1 MTAALA
7 STQGDVSNFYSHAR
21 EGRDGKTL
29 VLRAREAISTHTP
42 ARGVT
47 RAECRED
54 YAAFI
59 STHTPARGVTKAAT
73 THLANMNF
81 YSHAREGRDNALG
94 YVVNSFTDFYSH
106 AREGRDFCG
115 TLCVCT
121 KIISTHTP
129 ARGVTPI
136 FCILGR
142 SRHHITQGG
151 LIFLMIL
158 NHTSIKNY
166 IFPGEPS
173 GDFGV
178 IEGSLF
184 CEWISI

>member
-1 MTAALA
+1 MNENEMVRKIK
-7 STQGDVSNFYSHAR
+7 DFYSHAR
-21 EGRDGKTL
+21 EGRDGKSQE
-29 VLRAREAISTHTP
+29 VRN
-42 ARGVT
+42 V
-47 RAECRED
+47 
-54 YAAFI
+54 
-59 STHTPARGVTKAAT
+59 
-73 THLANMNF
+73 
-81 YSHAREGRDNALG
+81 EG
-94 YVVNSFTDFYSH
+94 
-106 AREGRDFCG
+106 
-115 TLCVCT
+115 
-121 KIISTHTP
+121 KISTHTP

>member
-1 MTAALA
+1 MIDKQLFRDD
-7 STQGDVSNFYSHAR
+7 GNFYSHAR
-21 EGRDGKTL
+21 EGRDD
-29 VLRAREAISTHTP
+29 ISDIVGDT
-42 ARGVT
+42 
-47 RAECRED
+47 
-54 YAAFI
+54 FQ
-59 STHTPARGVTKAAT
+59 
-73 THLANMNF
+73 
-81 YSHAREGRDNALG
+81 
-94 YVVNSFTDFYSH
+94 
-106 AREGRDFCG
+106 
-115 TLCVCT
+115 
-121 KIISTHTP
+121 ISTHTP

>member
-1 MTAALA
+1 MI
-7 STQGDVSNFYSHAR
+7 VMH
-21 EGRDGKTL
+21 
-29 VLRAREAISTHTP
+29 
-42 ARGVT
+42 
-47 RAECRED
+47 
-54 YAAFI
+54 
-59 STHTPARGVTKAAT
+59 
-73 THLANMNF
+73 
-81 YSHAREGRDNALG
+81 
-94 YVVNSFTDFYSH
+94 FTFKEDFYSH
-106 AREGRDFCG
+106 AREGRDLVKIKKITRQEHFYSHAREG
-115 TLCVCT
+115 RDSHGILYRSIY
-121 KIISTHTP
+121 IISTHTP

-142 SRHHITQGG
+142 SHHHITQGG
-151 LIFLMIL
+151 LIFLTIL

>member
-1 MTAALA
+1 MELA
-7 STQGDVSNFYSHAR
+7 SGGT
-21 EGRDGKTL
+21 
-29 VLRAREAISTHTP
+29 
-42 ARGVT
+42 
-47 RAECRED
+47 AE
-54 YAAFI
+54 
-59 STHTPARGVTKAAT
+59 K
-73 THLANMNF
+73 
-81 YSHAREGRDNALG
+81 
-94 YVVNSFTDFYSH
+94 DFYSH
-106 AREGRDFCG
+106 AREGRDRQ
-115 TLCVCT
+115 LRRLQNALA
-121 KIISTHTP
+121 ISTHTP

>member
-1 MTAALA
+1 M
-7 STQGDVSNFYSHAR
+7 
-21 EGRDGKTL
+21 K
-29 VLRAREAISTHTP
+29 ISTHTP

-47 RAECRED
+47 ED
-54 YAAFI
+54 DEEVYQIHPI
-59 STHTPARGVTKAAT
+59 STHTPARGVTEKNTKSSAA
-73 THLANMNF
+73 
-81 YSHAREGRDNALG
+81 GW
-94 YVVNSFTDFYSH
+94 
-106 AREGRDFCG
+106 
-115 TLCVCT
+115 
-121 KIISTHTP
+121 ISTHTP

-173 GDFGV
+173 GDFVV

>member
-1 MTAALA
+1 MI
-7 STQGDVSNFYSHAR
+7 STHTPAR
-21 EGRDGKTL
+21 GVTL
-29 VLRAREAISTHTP
+29 SIQFHLLISAISTHTP

-47 RAECRED
+47 KELQD
-54 YAAFI
+54 QYDGL
-59 STHTPARGVTKAAT
+59 T
-73 THLANMNF
+73 
-81 YSHAREGRDNALG
+81 
-94 YVVNSFTDFYSH
+94 
-106 AREGRDFCG
+106 
-115 TLCVCT
+115 
-121 KIISTHTP
+121 ISTHTP

>member
-1 MTAALA
+1 MRLLEIPILLHH
-7 STQGDVSNFYSHAR
+7 SHFYSHAYKR
-21 EGRDGKTL
+21 RDFS
-29 VLRAREAISTHTP
+29 VIHNRNSPVISTLTP
-42 ARGVT
+42 CILPVILSTISFLLLRPCGTWQESVDNLPETLKFLLT
-47 RAECRED
+47 RLLGAWPVLPGGADR
-54 YAAFI
+54 I
-59 STHTPARGVTKAAT
+59 R
-73 THLANMNF
+73 NF
-81 YSHAREGRDNALG
+81 YSQAHRGRDRTRRQRVHWWWHG
-94 YVVNSFTDFYSH
+94 
-106 AREGRDFCG
+106 
-115 TLCVCT
+115 
-121 KIISTHTP
+121 ISTHTP